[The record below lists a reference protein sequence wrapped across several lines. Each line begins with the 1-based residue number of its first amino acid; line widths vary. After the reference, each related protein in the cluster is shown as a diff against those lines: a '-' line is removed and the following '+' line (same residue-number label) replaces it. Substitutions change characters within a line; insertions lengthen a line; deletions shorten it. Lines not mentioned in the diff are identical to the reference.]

1 MKEQIFDVA
10 GFQTYIALR
19 IKEYQ
24 AFMMEELAKENSE
37 FIKMVKEDKEIM
49 DESLP
54 KEKQQE
60 KVKQFFEK
68 FTLSNNQGHWDKV
81 EELFT
86 IDKEKLKTFII
97 E

>member
-10 GFQTYIALR
+10 GFQTYIALK

-24 AFMMEELAKENSE
+24 AFMMEELSKENSE
-37 FIKMVKEDKEIM
+37 FIKMVKEDKELM

-54 KEKQQE
+54 KEKQEQ
-60 KVKQFFEK
+60 KVKEFFEK
-68 FTLSNNQGHWDKV
+68 FTLSDSKGHWEKV
-81 EELFT
+81 EQLFI

>member
-1 MKEQIFDVA
+1 MKEKIFDVA

-24 AFMMEELAKENSE
+24 AYMMEELSKENGE
-37 FIKMVKEDKEIM
+37 FIKMVKEDKELM
-49 DESLP
+49 NENLP
-54 KEKQQE
+54 KEKQEE

-68 FTLSNNQGHWDKV
+68 FTLSNNNSHWDKV
-81 EELFT
+81 EELFH
-86 IDKEKLKTFII
+86 ISKEKLKTFII